1 MKILLYG
8 LNFAPELTGI
18 GRFSGDMAI
27 WLAARGH
34 DVRAITAPPY
44 YPEWKVG
51 AGYTAW
57 AWRRERLSGVRVL
70 RCPLYVPAHA
80 SGLRRIF
87 HLASFAATSALP
99 AATSGIAWRPD
110 VVFAVEPTAFVHP
123 AALAASR
130 LGGALSWLH
139 VQDLEFDAAFDLGLV
154 PSALSRPALAA
165 ERLLMRGFDVVST
178 ISPRMADR
186 LGGKGVP
193 KDRSVLFP
201 NWVDTTR
208 IDPQGDGIGFRRELG
223 VPEDA
228 VVALYS
234 GNIGEKQG
242 MDQIA
247 AAARAVAD
255 TCPADGARVCF
266 VLAGAGAGREV
277 FAKILR
283 DQGLGEDMVRL
294 IPLQPEERL
303 SALLAAADI
312 HLLPQRP
319 EAADLVMPSKLGGML
334 ASGRPVV
341 AAAAEGTQVASVV
354 ASCGRV
360 VPPGD
365 GTAMG
370 REVRA
375 LAGDPDLRR
384 RLGAAARA
392 EALANWDRD
401 AILTRFEAELRAR
414 VAQRRSGRGP
424 TP

>member
-18 GRFSGDMAI
+18 GRFSGDMAV

-51 AGYTAW
+51 PGYTAW
-57 AWRRERLSGVRVL
+57 TWRRERLAGVRVL

-80 SGLRRIF
+80 SGLRRIV
-87 HLASFAATSALP
+87 HLASFAATSAP
-99 AATSGIAWRPD
+99 PVAFTGIAWRPD
-110 VVFAVEPTAFVHP
+110 VVFAVEPTAFVLP

-139 VQDLEFDAAFDLGLV
+139 VQDLEFDAAFDLGLL
-154 PSALSRPALAA
+154 PSALGRPALAA

-186 LGGKGVP
+186 LAGKGVP
-193 KDRSVLFP
+193 EGRSVLFP

-208 IDPQGDGIGFRRELG
+208 IDPQGDGIGFRRELD

-242 MDQIA
+242 MEQIA
-247 AAARAVAD
+247 AAARVVAD
-255 TCPADGARVCF
+255 CRPAGGPQVCF

-277 FAKILR
+277 FANVLR
-283 DQGLGEDMVRL
+283 DQGLGEDTVRL

-341 AAAAEGTQVASVV
+341 AAAAAGTQVARIVE
-354 ASCGRV
+354 SCGRV

-365 GTAMG
+365 GAAMG
-370 REVRA
+370 REVSV
-375 LAGDPDLRR
+375 LAGDPGLRR
-384 RLGAAARA
+384 QLGAAARA

-401 AILTRFEAELRAR
+401 AILARFEAELQTR
-414 VAQRRSGRGP
+414 VGQHRCAGGP
-424 TP
+424 AS